1 MVTGVVGTEFAP
13 ETSSLVGMTFLKT
26 FWCVFRGR
34 VP

>member
-1 MVTGVVGTEFAP
+1 METGVVGTEFAP
-13 ETSSLVGMTFLKT
+13 ETGTLVGMALLKF